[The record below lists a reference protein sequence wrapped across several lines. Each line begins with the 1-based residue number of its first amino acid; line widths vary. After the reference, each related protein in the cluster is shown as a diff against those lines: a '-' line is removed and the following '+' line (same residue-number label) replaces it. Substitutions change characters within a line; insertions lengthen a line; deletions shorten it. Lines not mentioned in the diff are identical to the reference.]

1 MEDSDGTDELVYFS
15 IADMD
20 GDGTNELVFTGDYG
34 FIQILHYEE
43 GEVYGYQFRPLD
55 SETPIIT
62 TDGVFQTDEL
72 SATGYARIV
81 SLDKDGYRIESVEDY
96 ESSDHDRI
104 RYIFFSEEII
114 NQWLE

>member
-1 MEDSDGTDELVYFS
+1 
-15 IADMD
+15 MD
-20 GDGTNELVFTGDYG
+20 GDGTNELVFTSDDG
-34 FIQILHYEE
+34 FIQILHHED
-43 GEVYGYQFRPLD
+43 GKVYGYLLKPLD
-55 SETPIIT
+55 FETPIIT